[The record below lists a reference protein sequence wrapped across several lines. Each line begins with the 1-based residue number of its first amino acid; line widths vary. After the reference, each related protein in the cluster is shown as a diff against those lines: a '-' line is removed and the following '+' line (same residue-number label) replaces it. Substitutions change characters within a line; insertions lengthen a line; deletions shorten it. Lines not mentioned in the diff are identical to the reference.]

1 MIKLKNKKVI
11 MLGAGGHAK
20 VLYDVILINNIN
32 VYAVADTSR
41 YLHKPFSSLVHICS
55 DENIEKKLLPEKYDV
70 INAIGMVPG
79 KKISLRKD
87 LYDFYKL
94 RGYSFISVL
103 HPSAVISQSSKISEA
118 VNIMAGCIIQ
128 ANTEIY
134 ENSIINTGVKIDHD
148 CIIGK
153 NVHIAPGVTLCG
165 NVKVGDNSFI
175 GAGVVGL
182 PGTVIPSNSIIPAGD
197 VLKNK
202 YFKNDK

>member
-1 MIKLKNKKVI
+1 
-11 MLGAGGHAK
+11 
-20 VLYDVILINNIN
+20 
-32 VYAVADTSR
+32 
-41 YLHKPFSSLVHICS
+41 
-55 DENIEKKLLPEKYDV
+55 
-70 INAIGMVPG
+70 
-79 KKISLRKD
+79 
-87 LYDFYKL
+87 
-94 RGYSFISVL
+94 
-103 HPSAVISQSSKISEA
+103 
-118 VNIMAGCIIQ
+118 MAGCIIQ

-202 YFKNDK
+202 CKNYDAYIFSMNNVLSKCIGLRTKRKYVLKNGKLDCRLLYFPIKEGKFQ